1 MNPRNA
7 MAQYRSVQS
16 RGAVIDASP
25 TRLIQLAYEQI
36 LAQLTVARGCV
47 ERIQRKR
54 EVRDVVEKGVS
65 IGKINALLG
74 ELAGSLN
81 LERGE
86 EIAKNLLALYGYM
99 MTRLTV
105 ANLNNDV
112 AIIDEISKLVRE
124 IKSGWDEVVTSGVTA
139 AGV

>member
-1 MNPRNA
+1 MNTRNA

-25 TRLIQLAYEQI
+25 TRLIQLALEQI
-36 LAQLTVARGCV
+36 LTQLTVARGCM
-47 ERIQRKR
+47 ERIQSRR
-54 EVRDVVEKGVS
+54 QVRDVVDKGEAVKKVN
-65 IGKINALLG
+65 GLLG
-74 ELAGSLN
+74 ELSAALD

-86 EIAKNLLALYGYM
+86 GIAGNLLALYGYM

-112 AIIDEISKLVRE
+112 LILDEISKLVRE
-124 IKSGWDEVVTSGVTA
+124 IKTAWDEVVASGA
-139 AGV
+139 